1 MGTVTGMVQ
10 RLTVSAGVGTNAVG
24 LSDVIVTALR
34 SMRTLYFR
42 HVVSSSSSSFFPRLI
57 SAVAER
63 ISTIHNAI
71 HGVAPK
77 ERKERV
83 FI

>member
-1 MGTVTGMVQ
+1 MVQ

-24 LSDVIVTALR
+24 LSDVGLGLIVAALR
-34 SMRTLYFR
+34 SRCGHYIF
-42 HVVSSSSSSFFPRLI
+42 VVWFLLLLLSSFFPRLI

-71 HGVAPK
+71 HGVALK